1 MSVKPLIPNPGD
13 VPMVTPDSETLAA
26 PPDVLQASHPPD
38 NLPGKTPKVRET
50 VTDCN
55 CLNPRHPLYSVPLQT
70 VLPEGWTGNPCEY
83 RFGKFGRIKFQQ
95 GQVKAGINGIG
106 VEHLVCL
113 LELKYNEW
121 QRGEHACPENA
132 AILERLQE
140 IKYFQQSRTDRRMN
154 RIEQEDIDGDS

>member
-1 MSVKPLIPNPGD
+1 MSVKDPIPNPSPPDAG
-13 VPMVTPDSETLAA
+13 TPPADAA
-26 PPDVLQASHPPD
+26 PTVEIKPAEPPS
-38 NLPGKTPKVRET
+38 GKTPKVRET